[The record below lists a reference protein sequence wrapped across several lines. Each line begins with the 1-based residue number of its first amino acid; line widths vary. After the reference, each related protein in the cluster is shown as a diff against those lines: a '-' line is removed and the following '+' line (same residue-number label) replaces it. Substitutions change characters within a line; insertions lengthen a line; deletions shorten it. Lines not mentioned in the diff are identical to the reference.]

1 MEYLS
6 YVPDLFKWRLWISLI
21 SRCFDNACS
30 EITQLCCQSD
40 RHTCEEVIDSIRAS
54 MKMEAA
60 MLMECR
66 SLEVESLHSSNGT
79 RVLNKYRELVRRAQE
94 EDSVIGLLVS
104 LYVLCK
110 L

>member
-1 MEYLS
+1 M
-6 YVPDLFKWRLWISLI
+6 
-21 SRCFDNACS
+21 CS
-30 EITQLCCQSD
+30 EITQFCCQSD
-40 RHTCEEVIDSIRAS
+40 RHKCKEVIDSIRGS
-54 MKMEAA
+54 MKTEAA